1 MIESLTVFD
10 TRVSIASTVYTYT
23 SHEQASLKTKRL
35 NVRIQIIGNVTCGMI
50 AALVQL
56 IYVKCF

>member
-1 MIESLTVFD
+1 VFD
-10 TRVSIASTVYTYT
+10 TQVSIASTVYTYT

>member
-23 SHEQASLKTKRL
+23 SHEQASLKTKSL
-35 NVRIQIIGNVTCGMI
+35 NVRIQITGISLFYDITLFYNW
-50 AALVQL
+50 
-56 IYVKCF
+56 